1 MSLASFPGYSESSL
15 IPRPSHCPVL
25 EDDKSASCLVT
36 NILVPTSIPDPLQ
49 VGGLAKYPGQ
59 AASVTHI
66 NLLCCGCAAASSTY

>member
-1 MSLASFPGYSESSL
+1 MSLYSL

-49 VGGLAKYPGQ
+49 VGGLAKYPDQ

-66 NLLCCGCAAASSTY
+66 NLFGVAVQLPSSTY